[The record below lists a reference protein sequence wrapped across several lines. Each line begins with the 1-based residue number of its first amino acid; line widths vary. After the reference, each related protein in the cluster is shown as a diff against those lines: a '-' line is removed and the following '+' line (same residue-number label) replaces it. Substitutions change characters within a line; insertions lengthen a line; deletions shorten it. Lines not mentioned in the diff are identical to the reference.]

1 MQMFQR
7 SHRRA
12 AVTIERPTT
21 QRGGAFLLSFLSTDC
36 KVALDNIWNSIA
48 ILHKMAQ
55 QKLVGN

>member
-21 QRGGAFLLSFLSTDC
+21 QRGGAFLSTDC